1 MCVVQTGR
9 GHFYIQLTRPC
20 SSPEAEEIL
29 FIQIRGKTSLQ
40 SSVFVQ
46 KTTLS
51 AFEFCSADKQLFGN
65 ALQNRQ
71 VSGNQSL

>member
-1 MCVVQTGR
+1 MCVVQIGR
-9 GHFYIQLTRPC
+9 GHFYIQLTRSC
-20 SSPEAEEIL
+20 FSQEAEVIL
-29 FIQIRGKTSLQ
+29 LIQRGGKNNLQ
-40 SSVFVQ
+40 SSVLAQ

-51 AFEFCSADKQLFGN
+51 AFEFCSADNQVFGN